1 MMVDRKFYGEM
12 NPIKAKRIIEKI
24 DKNNKNNK
32 NKKRNGVKS

>member
-1 MMVDRKFYGEM
+1 M
-12 NPIKAKRIIEKI
+12 NPVKVKRIIEKI